1 MQLRS
6 GAEFAPYYL
15 KHAFRSYATP
25 DNPISTPVDVKP
37 LIQSAVAQEDA
48 RFEQGEDDSEG
59 LGVTSRPPSPLTDL
73 ESDNEAGTS
82 GQPHA
87 SSEMQS
93 GVKKRRRTGA
103 NRRRAKKRTRL
114 ATSGH
119 QPHAYAACPHTAMH
133 HAEELK
139 PPQVPEDV
147 NDFPASGSGSWVGL
161 RKGGAKKKP
170 WSVSDLV
177 ENGFTFVE
185 WDGW

>member
-37 LIQSAVAQEDA
+37 LIQSAVAQEDV
-48 RFEQGEDDSEG
+48 RFERGEDDSEG

-73 ESDNEAGTS
+73 ESDDEAGAS
-82 GQPHA
+82 DQPRP
-87 SSEMQS
+87 SSEMQT
-93 GVKKRRRTGA
+93 GAKKRRRAGA

-119 QPHAYAACPHTAMH
+119 QPHAYAASPYTAKYR
-133 HAEELK
+133 AEELK
-139 PPQVPEDV
+139 PLRVPEDA
-147 NDFPASGSGSWVGL
+147 NDFPASESGSWVGL
-161 RKGGAKKKP
+161 RKSGAKKKP

-177 ENGFTFVE
+177 EKGFTFVE